1 MHRSIWVLTLL
12 LASWPAPAR
21 GQTKEVE
28 PATARG
34 KYLLWLEERSM
45 LRQAERVARSISG
58 GGAQWKYA
66 YAAPQTRQAVRRAS
80 VWLLDYGGSVI
91 TRPNKSVVATWGD
104 PALWEALQDI
114 GIDLLHTGPINR
126 SGGVEDRDYTPTT
139 DGWFDPIALEI
150 DPQFGTAA
158 EYRQMVKVAG
168 DRRGL
173 IAGDLVPLHTGTGPD
188 FRLAA
193 RAYKDYPGMYTM
205 VEIGKEDW
213 PLLPKVDD
221 PWKGELVPKSAAV
234 TLTKKGYL
242 PGLVNSN
249 DAAEDAKERSGW
261 SATGEVVGADGKTRR
276 WVYLTYFKRG
286 QPVLNWLDPSYAGP
300 RVVIGDLTNM
310 VHNLG
315 ARVMRLDAV
324 PFTGLEPD
332 DRAKATTKHYQH
344 PLSILRTK
352 ELAFMT
358 RRLGG
363 WTFHELNVPLKQL
376 KKFTQDG
383 PDLSYDFFTR
393 AQYLHAL
400 VNGDAGPLRLAHQ
413 MLLDECV
420 PPLGLVHDLQN
431 HDEITYQ
438 LVELKERENET
449 FTVNGKKTTGKALRD
464 GMLREMRERLAGDA
478 ITYTMLYRSEK
489 DGLATTFPGF
499 IAASLRIRDPYGAT
513 AEQVKEIRKA
523 HLLFAAANAMQPGV
537 FSLSSWDLIGALP
550 VPKEAVKKWSS
561 DGDHRWINRG
571 AVDLMGANPDAD
583 KSVIGLP
590 RAKHLYGSLPNQL
603 KDPESF
609 ASQLKTLLAAR
620 KKYRLAEADLLAA
633 PESNE
638 RGVCLLVLR
647 LPEKAG
653 YAVTALNFGREPV
666 ELDLDLG
673 AIKGLPAADVRGR
686 RVTDIIS
693 GQAAGEVNDGRLP
706 LRLPAITGKTLVIR

>member
-1 MHRSIWVLTLL
+1 MHRATWVLTLL
-12 LASWPAPAR
+12 VASWPALAR
-21 GQTKEVE
+21 GQTKEAA
-28 PATARG
+28 PATARAD
-34 KYLLWLEERSM
+34 YLRWLEERSM
-45 LRQAERVARSISG
+45 LRQAERAARSISG
-58 GGAQWKYA
+58 SGAQWKYA

-80 VWLLDYGGSVI
+80 VWLLDYAGSVI
-91 TRPNKSVVATWGD
+91 PRPNKSVVATWGE
-104 PALWEALQDI
+104 PALWEAFQDI
-114 GIDLLHTGPINR
+114 GIDLLHTGPVNR
-126 SGGVEDRDYTPTT
+126 SGGVEGRDYTPTT

-158 EYRQMVKVAG
+158 EYRRLVKVAG
-168 DRRGL
+168 ARRGL

-205 VEIGKEDW
+205 VEIGKDDW
-213 PLLPKVDD
+213 PLLLKVED
-221 PWKGELVPKSAAV
+221 PWKGELVPKAAAV

-261 SATGEVVGADGKTRR
+261 SATGEVVGADGKARR

-300 RVVIGDLTNM
+300 RVVIGDLANM
-310 VHNLG
+310 VHDLG

-324 PFTGLEPD
+324 PFTGVEPD
-332 DRAKATTKHYQH
+332 DPAKATTKHYQH
-344 PLSILRTK
+344 PLSVLRTN
-352 ELAFMT
+352 EMAFMT

-413 MLLDECV
+413 LLLDEGV

-438 LVELKERENET
+438 LVELKEREDET
-449 FTVNGKKTTGKALRD
+449 FTVNGKKTTGKALRER
-464 GMLREMRERLAGDA
+464 MLREMRERLAGDA
-478 ITYTMLYRSEK
+478 ISYTMLYRSEK

-499 IAASLRIRDPYGAT
+499 IAASLGIRDPYRAT
-513 AEQVKEIRKA
+513 AAQMREIRKA
-523 HLLFAAANAMQPGV
+523 HLLLVAANAMQPGV
-537 FSLSSWDLIGALP
+537 FSLSSWDLVGALP
-550 VPKEAVKKWSS
+550 VPKEAVKRWAS

-583 KSVIGLP
+583 GSVIGLP
-590 RAKHLYGSLPNQL
+590 RAKALYGSLPDQL

-633 PESNE
+633 PESKAL
-638 RGVCLLVLR
+638 GVCVLVLR

-653 YAVTALNFGREPV
+653 YAVTALNFGREPI

-673 AIKGLPAADVRGR
+673 AIKGLPPDDVRGR
-686 RVTDIIS
+686 RVTEIIT
-693 GQAAGEVNDGRLP
+693 GKAAGEVNDGRLP
-706 LRLPAITGKTLVIR
+706 LRLPAVTGKTLVIR